1 MVTSC
6 GRSLDA
12 AGEWP
17 VQSPEDAGLDPVIL
31 CALDGDLDRTVVLG
45 IHGVVVV
52 RGGKLVYE
60 TYRPGDDRMLRVRL
74 GVVPHDAA
82 TLHDVRSV
90 TKSVVS
96 LLIGIALDRG
106 LIAGV
111 DQPALAYLPDYA
123 ALRTDDNQRILL
135 RHLLTM
141 TSGLRWNEDLPYDDP
156 KNSLRLMNEAA
167 DPYRYVLEQKL
178 VHEPGKW
185 WEYNSGN
192 TMLLGA
198 VLRHATG
205 KELPDFARE
214 ATVRAARYHAGGVDR
229 RPARPPAGRLGR
241 PAPSAARHGQDR
253 PAGPERRHLAGPP
266 DRLGGLDR

>member
-1 MVTSC
+1 M
-6 GRSLDA
+6 
-12 AGEWP
+12 
-17 VQSPEDAGLDPVIL
+17 
-31 CALDGDLDRTVVLG
+31 
-45 IHGVVVV
+45 V

-60 TYRPGDDRMLRVRL
+60 TYRPGEDRIPRPL
-74 GVVPHDAA
+74 GVIPHDAG

-214 ATVRAARYHAGGVDR
+214 ALFEPLGITEVEWIDV
-229 RPARPPAGRLGR
+229 PPAHQPAAWGGLRLRPRDMAKIGQLVLNGGTWKGRRIVSADWIAELTQPRLGPGPR
-241 PAPSAARHGQDR
+241 SATAISGWSADR
-253 PAGPERRHLAGPP
+253 P
-266 DRLGGLDR
+266 